1 MLAILSNLFKDNSD
15 DEPLAVPVRWL
26 PVQYHDMGLPEGRP
40 VTVRFQAFDERAL
53 ARSHPRHLDN
63 HGDVSLTLDEVAAVA
78 AGAPAAAHAELPATV
93 AYAALQTVLERS
105 REPVPRFM
113 GAHALGEEAERTAF
127 VQTCAARG
135 VLLRDP
141 GVRVEMAAPVA

>member
-15 DEPLAVPVRWL
+15 ESPLPVPIRWL
-26 PVQYHDMGLPEGRP
+26 PVQYHDMGLPEGRA

-53 ARSHPRHLDN
+53 ARSHPRQLDN
-63 HGDVSLTLDEVAAVA
+63 HGDVSLTLDDVTAVA
-78 AGAPAAAHAELPATV
+78 AGTPKAAHAELPAAV

-105 REPVPRFM
+105 REHVPRFM
-113 GAHALGEEAERTAF
+113 GAHALGEDAARAAF
-127 VQTCAARG
+127 VQSCTARG

-141 GVRVEMAAPVA
+141 GVRAEMAAPVA

>member
-15 DEPLAVPVRWL
+15 EAPGPVPLRWM
-26 PVQYHDMGLPEGRP
+26 PVQYHDMGLPDGRP

-53 ARSHPRHLDN
+53 ARSHPRQLDN
-63 HGDVSLTLDEVAAVA
+63 HGDFSLTLDEVAAVA
-78 AGAPAAAHAELPATV
+78 AGAPKQAHTEIPAPV

-113 GAHALGEEAERTAF
+113 GAHALGEDGTRGAF
-127 VQTCAARG
+127 VQSCAARG

-141 GVRVEMAAPVA
+141 GARAEMAAPVA

>member
-1 MLAILSNLFKDNSD
+1 MLAILSNLLNSD
-15 DEPLAVPVRWL
+15 ESPLEVPIRWL
-26 PVQYHDMGLPEGRP
+26 PVQYHDMGLPEGRA

-63 HGDVSLTLDEVAAVA
+63 HGDVSLTLDEVTAVA
-78 AGAPAAAHAELPATV
+78 AGAPKDAHAELPAAV

-105 REPVPRFM
+105 REHVPRFM
-113 GAHALGEEAERTAF
+113 SAHALGEDAARAAF
-127 VQTCAARG
+127 VQSCAARG

-141 GVRVEMAAPVA
+141 GVRAEMAAPL